1 MKLAAIDIG
10 SNSVHMV
17 VAETT
22 GRETFEVIDR
32 EKAMVK
38 LGAGA
43 FRDHRLTPRAFD
55 AGLDVL
61 RRYRKLAD
69 RLGADEILAVAT
81 EAIRDTENGG
91 EFLSRVGQETGIE
104 PRVIS
109 GREEARLIY
118 LAVRNALDFGSDKIL
133 EIDIGGGSVELI
145 VGDTRHLLLSESVK
159 LGVQRLRDLF
169 GDQPLGKGRRKQL
182 EEHVRRVA
190 GPAIKHARALGFSRV
205 VGTSGTIRAL
215 GDAAHRLAGKQPWRS
230 VNAEV
235 AELKDLK
242 RLADRLTGISLSE
255 RGEIKGID
263 RERTDTIHLGS
274 VLLIELLELARA
286 ESITLCE
293 ASLREGVILEF
304 LGRKSDG
311 TAVLAIPDV
320 RPRATLQLARK
331 YGMGGP
337 RERHVAKLAL
347 QIFDQTVL
355 HHELGSRERE
365 LLEYSALLFSV
376 GQYIGFRNYQ
386 AHSDYII
393 SNSGIRGFNDEEVEL
408 ISLVVLYHRKG
419 EPSKKHPR
427 VKALDKSA
435 RRVLKVLSAILRVS
449 VGLDRSNSQSVN
461 NVRCE
466 VKDEVLHLF
475 VSGEDDLELAI
486 WGGQR
491 RSEPL
496 GKALGLDVEVVRR
509 AGERDEE

>member
-10 SNSVHMV
+10 SNSIHMV

-22 GRETFEVIDR
+22 GRESFEVIDR
-32 EKAMVK
+32 EKDMVK

-55 AGLDVL
+55 AGLEVL
-61 RRYRKLAD
+61 GRYRKLAD

-91 EFLSRVGQETGIE
+91 EFLSRVGMETGIE

-118 LAVRNALDFGSDKIL
+118 LAVRHALEFGNDKIL

-169 GDQPLGKGRRKQL
+169 GEQPMGKGRRKQL
-182 EEHVRRVA
+182 EDHVKRVA
-190 GPAIKHARALGFSRV
+190 GPAIKHAKALGFSRV

-235 AELKDLK
+235 AELKDL
-242 RLADRLTGISLSE
+242 RRLSE
-255 RGEIKGID
+255 RLVAAPQVDRSEIKGVD

-274 VLLIELLELARA
+274 VLLCELLDLANA
-286 ESITLCE
+286 DSITLCE

-311 TAVLAIPDV
+311 SALLSIPDV

-337 RERHVAKLAL
+337 RERHVSKLAL

-355 HHELGSRERE
+355 FHELGSRERE
-365 LLEYSALLFSV
+365 LLEYSAFLFSV

-408 ISLVVLYHRKG
+408 ISLVVLFHRKS

-427 VKALDKSA
+427 VKALDKAA
-435 RRVLKVLSAILRVS
+435 RRTLKVLSAILRVS

-466 VKDEVLHLF
+466 AHDGVLRLR

-496 GKALGLDVEVVRR
+496 GKALDLDVEVLR
-509 AGERDEE
+509 AESEEE